1 MAELRDVPFLEV
13 YDSQANYF
21 LCKIKEG
28 YTSHELAL
36 QMLKRNILI
45 KDCGT
50 KKAFDGG
57 YYVRLAVR
65 NRNDNHYLVEI
76 LK

>member
-57 YYVRLAVR
+57 NYVRLAVR